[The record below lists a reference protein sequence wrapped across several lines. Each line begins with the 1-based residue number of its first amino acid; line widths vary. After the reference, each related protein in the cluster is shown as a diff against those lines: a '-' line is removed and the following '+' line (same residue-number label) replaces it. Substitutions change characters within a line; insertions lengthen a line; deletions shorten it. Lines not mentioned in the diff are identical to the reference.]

1 MINSDLYWSLHAR
14 LNSKINTKQLL
25 KQLGDEEE

>member
-14 LNSKINTKQLL
+14 LNSRNNTKQLR
-25 KQLGDEEE
+25 KQLGDDEE